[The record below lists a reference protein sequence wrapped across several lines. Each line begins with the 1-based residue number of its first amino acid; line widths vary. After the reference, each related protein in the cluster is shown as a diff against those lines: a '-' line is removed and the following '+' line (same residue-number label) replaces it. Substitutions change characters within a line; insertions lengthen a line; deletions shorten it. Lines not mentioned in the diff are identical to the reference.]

1 MSDVSNHHGND
12 DCTRLR
18 VFLNGGSRLIPDT
31 RLVHLRSDHFHQINR
46 IVDARGSKAL
56 DRFRLSIILAVGGG
70 FCGHGGS
77 NGLTPSGDGTGA
89 SGLRT
94 GGFLLWRGFLYVA
107 RRLFFCE
114 QSRVLGLAGKLRL
127 SLLFL
132 VLLCLGGLRAIFPLV
147 CFRPFLEKYAYAY
160 ASIERDRRA
169 WVVEDCAHLCY
180 SFCSTL
186 VCLVLCLL
194 CAAALFLCVSA
205 LGSHDW
211 ML

>member
-31 RLVHLRSDHFHQINR
+31 RLVHLRSDDFHQINR
-46 IVDARGSKAL
+46 IVNARGSKAL
-56 DRFRLSIILAVGGG
+56 NLFWLSVVLAAGGG
-70 FCGHGGS
+70 LCGHGGS
-77 NGLTPSGDGTGA
+77 NGRTPSGDGTWA
-89 SGLRT
+89 SGLR
-94 GGFLLWRGFLYVA
+94 GCFLLWSGFLYVA
-107 RRLFFCE
+107 CRLFFCE
-114 QSRVLGLAGKLRL
+114 QSRVLGLAGELRL

-132 VLLCLGGLRAIFPLV
+132 ILLCFGGLRAIFPLG
-147 CFRPFLEKYAYAY
+147 CFRPFLEKCAYAY
-160 ASIERDRRA
+160 ASIERDRGG

-180 SFCSTL
+180 SFCSSL

-194 CAAALFLCVSA
+194 CAAALFLCISA